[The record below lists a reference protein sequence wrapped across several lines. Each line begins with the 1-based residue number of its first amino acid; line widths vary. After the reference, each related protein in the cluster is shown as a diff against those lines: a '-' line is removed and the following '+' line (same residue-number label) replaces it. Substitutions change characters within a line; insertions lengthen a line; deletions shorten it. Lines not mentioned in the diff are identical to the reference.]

1 MAVVRGQARFDGD
14 GDLAFRAR
22 ERPNRTGWSEV
33 EQPVLREV
41 GRMLWLAVDR
51 HILRGCDDKPVERT
65 QAHVEHIVVAR
76 RQHAHHDV
84 ETLFNRIY
92 GPIDDDNVQR
102 DILVRVL
109 KTRQHSG
116 EKHCSQ
122 SGGHL
127 DTQRS
132 FEVVRIA
139 RDAADRVGN
148 VMNDAFGNGQQTS
161 SLIVKWD
168 DVMAG
173 RRSPDTIALGAW
185 GVEWHDRVTYESSFD
200 APPGDGAYEIP
211 LSCLMSIDTPNLFAA
226 GRTADGDR
234 RAGAS
239 LRVMGT
245 SFATGQAA
253 GVAAAY
259 YAQSKRVDANQVRS
273 CLREQGALIASSE
286 I

>member
-1 MAVVRGQARFDGD
+1 
-14 GDLAFRAR
+14 
-22 ERPNRTGWSEV
+22 
-33 EQPVLREV
+33 
-41 GRMLWLAVDR
+41 
-51 HILRGCDDKPVERT
+51 
-65 QAHVEHIVVAR
+65 
-76 RQHAHHDV
+76 
-84 ETLFNRIY
+84 
-92 GPIDDDNVQR
+92 
-102 DILVRVL
+102 
-109 KTRQHSG
+109 
-116 EKHCSQ
+116 
-122 SGGHL
+122 
-127 DTQRS
+127 
-132 FEVVRIA
+132 
-139 RDAADRVGN
+139 
-148 VMNDAFGNGQQTS
+148 
-161 SLIVKWD
+161 
-168 DVMAG
+168 
-173 RRSPDTIALGAW
+173 
-185 GVEWHDRVTYESSFD
+185 VEWHDRVTYESSFD